1 MPEKF
6 GGPKFWRRFIEAKP
20 ESTYGAYAGST
31 YPGSKPGGLDS
42 FRILFNNLLQFLL
55 GNESE
60 DGAAV
65 AGWDWRGALERVGRH
80 RAEQLPEALELGG
93 GERLQRLGHGGGFR
107 RDERDQRGDP
117 VALELG

>member
-60 DGAAV
+60 DGAKV
-65 AGWDWRGALERVGRH
+65 AGWDWRGRL
-80 RAEQLPEALELGG
+80 RAAAAGSRTDGSETSSGPSAVVSDSSPIL
-93 GERLQRLGHGGGFR
+93 
-107 RDERDQRGDP
+107 
-117 VALELG
+117 